1 MSRALS
7 ASAQSWPVRS
17 CLAGALLLLSAPA
30 ALWAGTSSQQNPV
43 ATFTTPGVRQVT
55 LQVCNSAGCSSVTK
69 NVTVLD
75 PSPAVT
81 SALLA
86 PPVAEASQ
94 LVFFTGAGSGQP
106 PLAFTWQVSPVGGGG
121 PSVSLPGA
129 SIWWNT
135 AGVAPGIYTVSLQI
149 QNSAG
154 TVGSLPLPVTLV
166 PATPLDFYTTTPCR
180 IYDSRQGP
188 MPLLSGVARIVQA
201 TGVCG
206 IPSGARALAANVT
219 VTAAT
224 NPGNM
229 VLYPGNYPQ
238 PVASTLHFAAGSTRA
253 SHAVLPLATNGTGT
267 LAALASLAGATG
279 NAHLVIDVS
288 GYFAP

>member
-1 MSRALS
+1 
-7 ASAQSWPVRS
+7 
-17 CLAGALLLLSAPA
+17 
-30 ALWAGTSSQQNPV
+30 V
-43 ATFTTPGVRQVT
+43 ATFTTPGVKQVT

-86 PPVAEASQ
+86 PLVAEAGQ
-94 LVFFTGAGSGQP
+94 LVFFTGAGIGQP
-106 PLAFTWQVSPVGGGG
+106 PLAFTWQVSPVGGG

-154 TVGSLPLPVTLV
+154 TAGSLPLPVTLA
-166 PATPLDFYTTTPCR
+166 PATPLDFYTIVPCR
-180 IYDSRQGP
+180 LHDSRQGP
-188 MPLLSGVARIVQA
+188 GPLLSGVARIIQVA
-201 TGVCG
+201 GTCG
-206 IPSGARALAANVT
+206 IPAGARALAANVT
-219 VTAAT
+219 VISPTSSGHA
-224 NPGNM
+224 

-238 PVASTLHFAAGSTRA
+238 PATSTVNFTAGITR
-253 SHAVLPLATNGTGT
+253 SNHAILSLATDGAGT
-267 LAALASLAGATG
+267 LAALASVAGSGSTHVA
-279 NAHLVIDVS
+279 IDVS